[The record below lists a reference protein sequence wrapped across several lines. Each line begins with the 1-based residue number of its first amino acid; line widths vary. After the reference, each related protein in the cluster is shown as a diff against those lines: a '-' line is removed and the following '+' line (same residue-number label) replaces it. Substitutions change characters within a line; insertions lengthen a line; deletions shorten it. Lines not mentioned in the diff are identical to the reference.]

1 MKKQTIS
8 LILLSFLAFAACTP
22 KEEAQTEFDFTNTC
36 WFDGYEFFVGQAD
49 TTRPG
54 TFIFEGGNLHEGG
67 ANFALQRIAV
77 DTFVIVPAY
86 ELDIDYV
93 SVGVVGDTATREL
106 IGDRMAIICHRPDDP
121 ECDTLWMFDPGT
133 KEPIQAY
140 EDLLIAKRLSDLS
153 GTYYD
158 AKKKITYTFSDTTL
172 IRTKDNGDTDTNSF
186 SIFYAFD
193 MPSHVLIISEKEQ
206 FWYERTPQGLDL
218 FHVKYWKSEDDYT
231 REARFA
237 VLTRQ

>member
-1 MKKQTIS
+1 MKLQTI
-8 LILLSFLAFAACTP
+8 ILTFFAFLAFAACST
-22 KEEAQTEFDFTNTC
+22 KEETETQFDFSNTC

-77 DTFVIVPAY
+77 DTFVIVPAH
-86 ELDIDYV
+86 ELDIEYV

-133 KEPIQAY
+133 KEPIKAY
-140 EDLLIAKRLSDLS
+140 EELLIAKRLSDLS

-158 AKKKITYTFSDTTL
+158 AKKKITYIFADSTL
-172 IRTKDNGDTDTNSF
+172 IRTKDNGQSDTNTF
-186 SIFYAFD
+186 SIFYSFD
-193 MPSHVLIISEKEQ
+193 MPSHVLVISENEQ
-206 FWYERTPQGLDL
+206 FWYERTKEGLDL
-218 FHVKYWKSEDDYT
+218 FNVKYWKSEDDYS

-237 VLTRQ
+237 TLTRK